1 MLKFKLPSLAA
12 LLLLAVVIKADIPPD
27 PGYKRVSISLEIET
41 KEDLSDYK
49 FYFDFNGEVREI
61 AIKNKGTS
69 TLPPMGGGARYS
81 SGTLLA
87 IPNKNL
93 KEPGKAISHEQ
104 LQNSSQPIND
114 NKIELLKHRFSQDV
128 LIYESGTSPVY
139 LIERVGNTLNATKK
153 NGESISS
160 QKFGNG
166 IMLAG
171 ILIALAV
178 LMVGILLFRRV
189 LKRG

>member
-104 LQNSSQPIND
+104 SQNSSQPIND
-114 NKIELLKHRFSQDV
+114 N
-128 LIYESGTSPVY
+128 
-139 LIERVGNTLNATKK
+139 N
-153 NGESISS
+153 
-160 QKFGNG
+160 
-166 IMLAG
+166 
-171 ILIALAV
+171 
-178 LMVGILLFRRV
+178 
-189 LKRG
+189 